1 VLCVDCCKGSRALRL
16 GKDGDGAAQGSQR
29 REEGFEGSHPA
40 AGAPRARWR
49 TRARLSWVQPHD
61 EEVAKRLKNR
71 ADDLDEFRV
80 LIEIAKLE
88 KAGKPKKGRRLL
100 VALLAKDALRD

>member
-1 VLCVDCCKGSRALRL
+1 M
-16 GKDGDGAAQGSQR
+16 
-29 REEGFEGSHPA
+29 
-40 AGAPRARWR
+40 
-49 TRARLSWVQPHD
+49 
-61 EEVAKRLKNR
+61 KNR